1 MNVEK
6 RIHTFVEA
14 EMSADGEVLIPDA
27 LRRAAGLVPGMPVV
41 VGLSDRGEA
50 VLMTRTQAKRLGED
64 PAQRRLRIRAALDA
78 MTGRFSTGQSTSEIM
93 EELRGDRTP

>member
-6 RIHTFVEA
+6 RVSTSFEA
-14 EMSADGEVLIPDA
+14 EMSADGEVLIPES

-41 VGLSDRGEA
+41 VALNERGET

-64 PAQRRLRIRAALDA
+64 PAQRRRRIRAALDE
-78 MTGRFSTGQSTSEIM
+78 MTGTLATGQSTDQIM
-93 EELRGDRTP
+93 EELRGDRPS